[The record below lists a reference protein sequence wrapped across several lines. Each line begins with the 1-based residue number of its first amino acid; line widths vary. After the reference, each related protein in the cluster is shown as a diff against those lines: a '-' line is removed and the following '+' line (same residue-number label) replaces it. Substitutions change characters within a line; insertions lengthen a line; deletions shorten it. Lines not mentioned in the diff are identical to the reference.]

1 MKEESLD
8 TNVLL
13 RLALG
18 DIPEQFDQV
27 EALLSRGNVT
37 FMVADAAIV
46 ELVFALQTHYGM
58 SRAAVADTVMS
69 LLNVDAIKASTSLFE
84 RVSTQFVTHPTL
96 SFADCYLAEYAR
108 QSSAAPL
115 WTFDNKLANQH
126 ECAQMVPDDVRF

>member
-1 MKEESLD
+1 MREESLD

-27 EALLSRGNVT
+27 EALLSRTDVA
-37 FMVADAAIV
+37 FVVADAAIV

-69 LLNVDAIKASTSLFE
+69 LLNVDSIKGDMSLFE
-84 RVSTQFVTHPTL
+84 RVSAHFVTHSKL
-96 SFADCYLAEYAR
+96 SFTDCYLAEYAR
-108 QSSAAPL
+108 QSSATPL
-115 WTFDNKLANQH
+115 WTFDSKLANQH
-126 ECAQMVPDDVRF
+126 EYAQMVPDAP